1 MLRRTTALLALL
13 ILVGSIASAQRASA
27 GKGGKGASLDAKLDL
42 NKIVNEIVG
51 TIGANKN
58 RGAWVKSLLEQTKSR
73 TAGKY
78 NVMVFNM
85 RQNYEFNPPA
95 GTFKFAQ
102 TTFNGGLTGNITY
115 GIWVF
120 SSAATFT
127 NKGDGGF
134 INWAFYG
141 AFTRNRGT
149 VTFSAATTTAK
160 KAFSHRRK

>member
-1 MLRRTTALLALL
+1 RRTTALLVIL

-27 GKGGKGASLDAKLDL
+27 GRGGKGGASLDAKLDL
-42 NKIVNEIVG
+42 NKIVTDIVG

-58 RGAWVKSLLEQTKSR
+58 REAWVKTLLEQTKPR
-73 TAGKY
+73 TRGEY
-78 NVMVFNM
+78 NEMWFNM
-85 RQNYEFNPPA
+85 QQNYDFNPPA

-102 TTFNGGLTGNITY
+102 ATFKGGLTGNITY
-115 GIWVF
+115 GVWVF

-149 VTFSAATTTAK
+149 VTFSASASEANKT
-160 KAFSHRRK
+160 FSHRRK